1 MQRSDGLFSALAEV
15 SRRDFYEVMYRA
27 CGDYG
32 VKFKSGGRNDR
43 CFNRT

>member
-15 SRRDFYEVMYRA
+15 SRRGFYEVMYRT

-32 VKFKSGGRNDR
+32 LSSKRVQK
-43 CFNRT
+43 